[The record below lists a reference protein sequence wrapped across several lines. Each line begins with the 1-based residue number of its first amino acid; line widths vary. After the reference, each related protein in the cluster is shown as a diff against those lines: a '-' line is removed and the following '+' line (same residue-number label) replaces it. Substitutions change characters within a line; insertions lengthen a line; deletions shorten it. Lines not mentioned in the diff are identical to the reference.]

1 MRVHMI
7 AATDTGRLRE
17 RNEDAVATL
26 PELGVAVLADGMGG
40 HQAGD
45 VASHI
50 ATDTMCGVLSDGLA
64 HREMTT
70 ASDGGELLFEA
81 VEQANAQIL
90 AAAAERP
97 DYQGMGATLVA
108 ACFDERRFIA
118 IHLGDSRL
126 YRLRDKNL
134 EQLTHDHSLVQELVR
149 QGMMT
154 HEEAR
159 ASLHK
164 NLITRALGIG
174 EAIDPELT
182 EGELAEGDMYLIC
195 SDGLTDVVSDAD
207 IEAVLIEGA
216 DDLSATTERLIA
228 MANEAGGPDNIS
240 VVVVRVD
247 AD

>member
-1 MRVHMI
+1 MKVHMT

-50 ATDTMCGVLSDGLA
+50 ATNAMCNVLSDELGSA
-64 HREMTT
+64 TPPAE
-70 ASDGGELLFEA
+70 ADYGELLLEA
-81 VEQANAQIL
+81 VERANAEIL
-90 AAAAERP
+90 SAAAERL

-108 ACFDERRFIA
+108 ACFDERRFVA

-126 YRLRDKNL
+126 YRLRDGEL
-134 EQLTHDHSLVQELVR
+134 AQLTHDHSLVQELVR

-174 EAIDPELT
+174 EVIDPEIT
-182 EGELAEGDMYLIC
+182 GGELAEGDVFLIC
-195 SDGLTDVVSDAD
+195 SDGLTDVVADAV
-207 IEAVLIEGA
+207 IETTLIEGA
-216 DDLSATTERLIA
+216 DDLAATAGRLID
-228 MANEAGGPDNIS
+228 MANEGGGPDNIS
-240 VVVVRVD
+240 VILVRVD
-247 AD
+247 AA